1 MQQHAR
7 AGKAHHLAD
16 LRTHGWLIAMHRA
29 LGAGGFIRQE
39 GATGNAR
46 LGVSQELGAIWAEAA
61 LCVMLRV
68 AIERDHLSDGALFLR
83 NPPLGGW
90 GGTISHEGVLYLAH
104 SI

>member
-16 LRTHGWLIAMHRA
+16 LCTHPGLVAMHWT
-29 LGAGGFIRQE
+29 LGASGLLGQE
-39 GATGNAR
+39 DAVGNAR
-46 LGVSQELGAIWAEAA
+46 LGVSQELSAIWAEAA

-68 AIERDHLSDGALFLR
+68 AIEGDHLSDGALLLR
-83 NPPLGGW
+83 NPSLGGW
-90 GGTISHEGVLYLAH
+90 SGTISHEGVLYLAH